1 VATDFGEI
9 AVRSVQ
15 FTNGAGVAVDVDG
28 VGLPTYSVTLPDLTA
43 GTPPTVQHGA
53 LGEYWVNFISPQSGR
68 LEDSWTG
75 TVGGLTVKFGP
86 DTFTVR
92 PAAPG
97 PIVSLADVRR
107 HLRIRDLNPDRD
119 ELLRDYLDAATELCE
134 DHTSRTY
141 RRQTVVEAYSGG
153 GCGLLLRSLPAQS
166 ITAVVES
173 GISLTASDYTLAPA
187 TGILYRGTTAG
198 GRTWRD
204 GIENI
209 TVTYVAGAT
218 SVKAKVRLAV
228 LELVRHL
235 WDPQRGGAG
244 LPRQAGAGDQ
254 WDPRE
259 GYAIPAR
266 VEELLDSDMGPA
278 F

>member
-1 VATDFGEI
+1 V
-9 AVRSVQ
+9 
-15 FTNGAGVAVDVDG
+15 
-28 VGLPTYSVTLPDLTA
+28 
-43 GTPPTVQHGA
+43 
-53 LGEYWVNFISPQSGR
+53 
-68 LEDSWTG
+68 
-75 TVGGLTVKFGP
+75 
-86 DTFTVR
+86 FTVR

-134 DHTSRTY
+134 DTPAGPTAGRPSSRT
-141 RRQTVVEAYSGG
+141 YSGG

-187 TGILYRGTTAG
+187 TGILYRGTPPAG
-198 GRTWRD
+198 GLWRD

-228 LELVRHL
+228 L
-235 WDPQRGGAG
+235 GAG
-244 LPRQAGAGDQ
+244 PAPVGSAARRRRPTPAGRRRRPMGPPRGIRD
-254 WDPRE
+254 
-259 GYAIPAR
+259 PAR
-266 VEELLDSDMGPA
+266 VEELLDSDMGPG